1 MEYHCIRCNK
11 WWNYPA
17 KKCILCHGD
26 VVEVL
31 EMKYKIIGYT
41 EVFIPSENHK
51 RAPYFVYLLESEEG
65 NRKIIKSYDDHSIGD
80 SIDPDL
86 ELI

>member
-31 EMKYKIIGYT
+31 DMKYKIIGYT
-41 EVFIPSENHK
+41 KVFVPSENHEEV
-51 RAPYFVYLLESEEG
+51 PYFQYLLESEEG
-65 NRKIIKSYDDHSIGD
+65 NGK
-80 SIDPDL
+80 
-86 ELI
+86 